1 MSKKFIKYF
10 HELTKREFEG
20 IRKKNPRMTY
30 GECAKL
36 YPQPPWCN
44 YPDATFGVMGCWS
57 LLGFMVTGKDY
68 CRDCECFI
76 KAGPK
81 QPEVKTRGKGG
92 R

>member
-1 MSKKFIKYF
+1 MMKLKFVKYF
-10 HELTKREFEG
+10 HELTKKEFES

-36 YPQPPWCN
+36 YPQPTWCN

-57 LLGFMVTGKDY
+57 LIYFMVTGKDY

-76 KAGPK
+76 KRSSPK
-81 QPEVKTRGKGG
+81 KDKQK
-92 R
+92 